1 MRNDIKQKIFNSRYC
16 ISLPKEQRDFFE
28 KITNFYKEIY
38 DILEFDENVKVLLC
52 YSYNIK
58 ANTIFNN
65 YTNTKYIIL
74 DMHLFDYFIDFFYAY
89 RDGEKYCGRYIYK
102 YLSEI
107 YVRRGSINDSAVLD
121 ELYHD
126 LSKKNPKEITLQDQI
141 YGTISV
147 LYVFFHEVMH
157 LKPEFADKYSFI
169 NIYNNDIQSSVSKLH
184 LEIKGEKNKLIQESY
199 CDFVSLLITCDVC
212 GDFNKFGISKND
224 VIIVCL
230 ITILSMQ
237 FYELLEN
244 IGTNGNIINII
255 EGEFYDR
262 FIILNIYAL
271 NFMFPDMNALFM
283 DILNVFPLLLKN
295 IGNTLKKDFG
305 ESYLKKRQVIDSF
318 VENKKRKE
326 NNLREDIWIKVL

>member
-1 MRNDIKQKIFNSRYC
+1 
-16 ISLPKEQRDFFE
+16 
-28 KITNFYKEIY
+28 
-38 DILEFDENVKVLLC
+38 
-52 YSYNIK
+52 
-58 ANTIFNN
+58 
-65 YTNTKYIIL
+65 
-74 DMHLFDYFIDFFYAY
+74 
-89 RDGEKYCGRYIYK
+89 
-102 YLSEI
+102 
-107 YVRRGSINDSAVLD
+107 
-121 ELYHD
+121 
-126 LSKKNPKEITLQDQI
+126 
-141 YGTISV
+141 
-147 LYVFFHEVMH
+147 
-157 LKPEFADKYSFI
+157 
-169 NIYNNDIQSSVSKLH
+169 
-184 LEIKGEKNKLIQESY
+184 
-199 CDFVSLLITCDVC
+199 
-212 GDFNKFGISKND
+212 
-224 VIIVCL
+224 
-230 ITILSMQ
+230 MQ